1 MGHTFIAGS
10 SAVVVLALG
19 LFVALERPGWLPLVG
34 GEQKPVLIF
43 LVGNRSGVELVK
55 KAVDP
60 ARVVAQTPDAFA
72 LAEGRM
78 VATNPSAISEPLM
91 AAGWSDRQ
99 LEIFSLPKNDGLN
112 RGRKGKGSAGSDD
125 PRMGRLMELMN
136 KPTLS
141 QGEALFVMQ
150 AMNDGLLMD

>member
-10 SAVVVLALG
+10 TAVVVLALG
-19 LFVALERPGWLPLVG
+19 LFVALERPSWLPVIG
-34 GEQKPVLIF
+34 GEQEPVLIF

-60 ARVVAQTPDAFA
+60 ARIVAQTPNALA

-78 VATNPSAISEPLM
+78 VATDASAVSEPLM
-91 AAGWSDRQ
+91 AAGWGDRQ
-99 LEIFSLPKNDGLN
+99 IEIFTVPKKDGLN
-112 RGRKGKGSAGSDD
+112 RGRKGKGGAGSDD